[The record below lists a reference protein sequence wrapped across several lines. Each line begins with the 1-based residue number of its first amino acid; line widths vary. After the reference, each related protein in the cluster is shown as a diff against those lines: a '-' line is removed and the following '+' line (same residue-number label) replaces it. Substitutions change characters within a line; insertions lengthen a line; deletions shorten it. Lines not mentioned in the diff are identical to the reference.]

1 MPESHVTNAKID
13 GNKRIVLSIAVDAF
27 TPGQYVEV
35 SGYAAQNS
43 YGAQSDGGF
52 ASFSEIQEIKNPDSA
67 GTVNLTIKAKP
78 FRAFQQGR
86 DVTAAVRVSKVWTT
100 ILSEDKPLASGIQPQ
115 VAEPGRSWGQVKEVG
130 GPDEYSSNAT
140 SGNQAAVGG
149 SPGPQAG

>member
-13 GNKRIVLSIAVDAF
+13 RNKHIVLSIAVDAF

-35 SGYAAQNS
+35 SGCATQNS
-43 YGAQSDGGF
+43 YEAPSDGGF
-52 ASFSEIQEIKNPDSA
+52 ASFSEIQEIKNPDQT

-78 FRAFQQGR
+78 FREFQQGR
-86 DVTAAVRVSKVWTT
+86 DVTAAVRVSKVWITV
-100 ILSEDKPLASGIQPQ
+100 LSEDTPLASGIPPQ
-115 VAEPGRSWGQVKEVG
+115 VAEPGRAWGQVKEVG

-140 SGNQAAVGG
+140 SGNQAPAGG